1 MNWNWSCDDLLWIR
15 IRHRVITPKEEQ
27 SQVVLS
33 EWSTF
38 YHVMEKLSVHI
49 TGKRGGI
56 ISHLC
61 RQNRGRGEKQ
71 GNWQDWNPPELGTR
85 QFFRDNVTMFS
96 GHKVVSNC
104 HFTIFVVATPSR
116 H

>member
-33 EWSTF
+33 ECSTF

-61 RQNRGRGEKQ
+61 RQNRGIEVRNRAIGRI
-71 GNWQDWNPPELGTR
+71 GTH
-85 QFFRDNVTMFS
+85 QSWARDNSFATM
-96 GHKVVSNC
+96 
-104 HFTIFVVATPSR
+104 
-116 H
+116 